1 MSEALTLMTDRAN
14 PLKGEVE
21 IELGRERFVM
31 RPTFAAI
38 MEIEGE
44 LGGVVPL
51 ARRAAGGDFGLRE
64 VAVIVCAG
72 LNGFGARRFTRE
84 EVGELILAAGIANA
98 AAPVRDLLT
107 NVLKGGTGDGGH

>member
-1 MSEALTLMTDRAN
+1 MSEALTLMSDRAN

-21 IELGRERFVM
+21 IELGRERHLM

-51 ARRAAGGDFGLRE
+51 ARRAAAGDFGLRE
-64 VAVIVCAG
+64 LAVIICAG
-72 LNGFGARRFTRE
+72 LNGYGARRFTRE
-84 EVGELILAAGIANA
+84 EVGEMILAAGIANA
-98 AAPVRDLLT
+98 AAAVRDFLT
-107 NVLKGGTGDGGH
+107 NVLKGGTGHDGS